1 MKVIDAFRL
10 AIHLMNKDFKVLLS
24 EKYFDEYKKY
34 KMYGKIDTDNIIF
47 ENLKDTISLRKKVVE
62 AYISFVYDL
71 YKKIPELIR
80 EYRKDV
86 TKC

>member
-47 ENLKDTISLRKKVVE
+47 ENLKDTISLRKKRVRNF
-62 AYISFVYDL
+62 ILTLFLSFLLFIY
-71 YKKIPELIR
+71 YFFSLI
-80 EYRKDV
+80 
-86 TKC
+86 